1 MKKKLL
7 ALSLAIAT
15 ALTCFAATPDKY
27 FDYDIL
33 HDKYAQAVGLPAGDY
48 VKITAIKFEDAKKDG
63 IKEIDIPT
71 KLEGY
76 TVLAVRAVKSNY
88 MGRHGEFDKIIIPET
103 VVFVDF
109 SGIEGDLTKEI
120 VYKGSKALYF
130 YDVDSPEPFRNA
142 LFVGS
147 LPEKGRPVGFAASIT
162 CVGFD
167 KVTISK
173 KWGRVGR
180 SGRGLGPFE
189 DSDFRSDASEIIYEE
204 GCTETFSHRASASL
218 VKVTLPSSL
227 EEVRRDAFQDCKN
240 LKEVVIPA
248 GAKYVYNN
256 DGYGPN
262 EAMAFSGCSS
272 LGLKAKKA
280 IQDSGYSGKF

>member
-1 MKKKLL
+1 M
-7 ALSLAIAT
+7 
-15 ALTCFAATPDKY
+15 
-27 FDYDIL
+27 
-33 HDKYAQAVGLPAGDY
+33 PAGDY

-76 TVLAVRAVKSNY
+76 TVLSVRASSK
-88 MGRHGEFDKIIIPET
+88 GHDEFDKIIIPET
-103 VVFVDF
+103 VAYVDF
-109 SGIEGDLTKEI
+109 SDLEKDLTKEI
-120 VYKGSKALYF
+120 VYKGSKPLYF
-130 YDVDSPEPFRNA
+130 YSIGSFEPFTDA

-147 LPEKGRPVGFAASIT
+147 LPEKGRQIGCGESIT

-173 KWGRVGR
+173 NWK
-180 SGRGLGPFE
+180 SQGRGYSYFY
-189 DSDFRSDASEIIYEE
+189 SDASEIIYEE
-204 GCTETFSHRASASL
+204 GCTQTFLHRDLDHHESAFL

-227 EEVRRDAFQDCKN
+227 KVVKSYTFQGCKN

-248 GAKYVYNN
+248 GAKYIY
-256 DGYGPN
+256 DDDYHGPN
-262 EAMAFSGCSS
+262 NALTFSGCSS

-280 IQDSGYSGKF
+280 IQDSGYSGIF